1 MTTIKESQR
10 VKAVKRSQAAT
21 KVKKVHKSKAD
32 LDRLERFKLRQKL
45 VEGIMKER
53 LTNQQFSVL
62 NKEFNKFCQ
71 WTGVEATTRQASK
84 FRNYKGLANKVK
96 KGLLFRSFK

>member
-1 MTTIKESQR
+1 
-10 VKAVKRSQAAT
+10 
-21 KVKKVHKSKAD
+21 
-32 LDRLERFKLRQKL
+32 
-45 VEGIMKER
+45 MKER

-71 WTGVEATTRQASK
+71 WAGVEATTRQASK